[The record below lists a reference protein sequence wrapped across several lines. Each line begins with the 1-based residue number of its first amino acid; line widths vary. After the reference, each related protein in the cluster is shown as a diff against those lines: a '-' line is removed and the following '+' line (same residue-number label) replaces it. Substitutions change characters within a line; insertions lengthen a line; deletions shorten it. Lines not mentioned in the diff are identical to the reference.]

1 MKVVW
6 EQLAAVR
13 DVRFQQLF
21 PNRCTIKFMSKSS
34 SLSSKKTLRRQ
45 PQQKRG
51 QQRVEKILV
60 AAAEVFAEAGFAAAT
75 IQQIADRANTA
86 VGSIY
91 QFFPD
96 KVAIFHALFT
106 RHLQQVDII
115 ETEFFQGAVDAPIAQ
130 KIDAYLDPYIS
141 YFEQPIPRCILIQA
155 YLQPI
160 EGLAVLMSDLPGR
173 ALRQID
179 SHAHLYRQRNP
190 DLSVAKSKLL
200 AEVLQ
205 HMCISLFLH
214 AMQSDLAHRQEIYAE
229 IKNVLY
235 VYLNPHIGDHLLV
248 LHSQK
253 MMCPE
258 CQSDRVVKNG
268 HLQGKQ
274 RYICRGCGRQFVDD
288 YTVRGYPLDT
298 KQRCLDLH
306 QQGMS
311 FREIERSTGVNHN
324 TVINWVKNSQ
334 RD

>member
-1 MKVVW
+1 
-6 EQLAAVR
+6 
-13 DVRFQQLF
+13 
-21 PNRCTIKFMSKSS
+21 MSKSS
-34 SLSSKKTLRRQ
+34 SLSSDKTLRRQ

-96 KVAIFHALFT
+96 KLAIFHALFT
-106 RHLQQVDII
+106 RHLQQIDII
-115 ETEFFQGAVDAPIAQ
+115 EAEFFRGAIDAPISQ
-130 KIDAYLDPYIS
+130 KIDEYLDPYIT

-160 EGLAVLMSDLPGR
+160 EGLAELMSDLPTR
-173 ALRQID
+173 ALLQID
-179 SHAHLYRQRNP
+179 KHATLYRQRNP
-190 DLSVAKSKLL
+190 NLSVAKSNLL

-214 AMQSDLAHRQEIYAE
+214 AIQSDVSHRQEIYAE

-235 VYLNPHIGDHLLV
+235 VYLNPHIGDHLLG

-253 MMCPE
+253 MICPD
-258 CQSDRVVKNG
+258 CQSDRVAKNG
-268 HLQGKQ
+268 RQQGKQ
-274 RYICRGCGRQFVDD
+274 RYICRGCGRQFVDR
-288 YTVRGYPLDT
+288 YVERGYPLEIRQ
-298 KQRCLDLH
+298 KCLDLH
-306 QQGMS
+306 RAGVS
-311 FREIERSTGVNHN
+311 FREIERSTGVSHN
-324 TVINWVKNSQ
+324 TVINWVKNIQ
-334 RD
+334 TE

>member
-1 MKVVW
+1 
-6 EQLAAVR
+6 
-13 DVRFQQLF
+13 
-21 PNRCTIKFMSKSS
+21 MSKSS
-34 SLSSKKTLRRQ
+34 SLSTQKTLRRQ

-96 KVAIFHALFT
+96 KLAIFHALFT
-106 RHLQQVDII
+106 RHLQQIDII
-115 ETEFFQGAVDAPIAQ
+115 EAEFFRGSIDAPISQ
-130 KIDAYLDPYIS
+130 KIDEYLDPYIS

-160 EGLAVLMSDLPGR
+160 EGLAELMSDLPTR
-173 ALRQID
+173 ALLQID
-179 SHAHLYRQRNP
+179 KHATLYRQRNP
-190 DLSVAKSKLL
+190 SLSVAKSNLL

-214 AMQSDLAHRQEIYAE
+214 AIQSDESHRQEIYAE

-235 VYLNPHIGDHLLV
+235 VYLNPHIGDRLLE

-253 MMCPE
+253 MICPD
-258 CQSDRVVKNG
+258 CQSDRVAKNG
-268 HLQGKQ
+268 RQQDKQ
-274 RYICRGCGRQFVDD
+274 RYICRGCGRQFVDR
-288 YTVRGYPLDT
+288 YIERGYPLEIRQ
-298 KQRCLDLH
+298 KCLDLH
-306 QQGMS
+306 AQGIS
-311 FREIERSTGVNHN
+311 FREIERSTGVSHN
-324 TVINWVKNSQ
+324 TVINWVKNLNLQ
-334 RD
+334 PEGKI

>member
-1 MKVVW
+1 
-6 EQLAAVR
+6 
-13 DVRFQQLF
+13 
-21 PNRCTIKFMSKSS
+21 MSKSS
-34 SLSSKKTLRRQ
+34 SLSSDKTLRRQ

-96 KVAIFHALFT
+96 KLAIFHALFT
-106 RHLQQVDII
+106 RHLQQIDII
-115 ETEFFQGAVDAPIAQ
+115 EAEFFRGAIDAPISQ
-130 KIDAYLDPYIS
+130 KIDEYLDPYIT

-160 EGLAVLMSDLPGR
+160 EGLAELMSDLPTR
-173 ALRQID
+173 ALLQID
-179 SHAHLYRQRNP
+179 KHATLYRQRNP
-190 DLSVAKSKLL
+190 NLSVAKSNLL

-214 AMQSDLAHRQEIYAE
+214 AIQSDVSHRQEIYAE

-235 VYLNPHIGDHLLV
+235 VYLNPHIGDDLLF

-253 MMCPE
+253 MICPD
-258 CQSDRVVKNG
+258 CQSDRVAKNG
-268 HLQGKQ
+268 RQQGKQ
-274 RYICRGCGRQFVDD
+274 RYICRGCGRQFVDR
-288 YTVRGYPLDT
+288 YVERGYPLEIRQ
-298 KQRCLDLH
+298 KCLDLH
-306 QQGMS
+306 RAGVS
-311 FREIERSTGVNHN
+311 FREIERSTGVSHN
-324 TVINWVKNSQ
+324 TVINWVKNIQ
-334 RD
+334 TE